1 MHMYMYQHWCYNVF
15 TPQTS
20 NSDKHLIF
28 LHNTTSESHIKV
40 TRIEEMITNKG
51 NKVLDCLT
59 DSPCQHLIKC
69 MRRVRRISILMGK
82 CIGLNN
88 DQNTGH

>member
-1 MHMYMYQHWCYNVF
+1 MSMYQHWCYNVF
-15 TPQTS
+15 TPQTP
-20 NSDKHLIF
+20 NSDKLLIF
-28 LHNTTSESHIKV
+28 LHNTTSESHIKA

-69 MRRVRRISILMGK
+69 MEKGVKNIHIDEEVYRVK
-82 CIGLNN
+82 
-88 DQNTGH
+88 Q